1 MASRAFTSSLR
12 ATLRRPALHRVA
24 VPSCKRFNSTH
35 APSAGSSDTPWIIG
49 SAVVFGPLLAY
60 LLKPDGKKKDHHHAK
75 SEHKPEPVVEE
86 KEAEPEPEPEVPA
99 PVAEESTPEPPA
111 EAEPAAETTSAP
123 AAETASETA
132 TITDDEGTPV
142 SAEEIKQSIQQAE
155 ASDAPKEAAAE
166 EKKEASS

>member
-12 ATLRRPALHRVA
+12 AALRRPALNRVA

-35 APSAGSSDTPWIIG
+35 APSARSSDTPWIIG
-49 SAVVFGPLLAY
+49 SAVVFGPLLVY

-86 KEAEPEPEPEVPA
+86 KEAEPVPEPEAPA
-99 PVAEESTPEPPA
+99 PVAEESVPEPPA
-111 EAEPAAETTSAP
+111 EAEPAAET
-123 AAETASETA
+123 AETASETA

-142 SAEEIKQSIQQAE
+142 SAEEVKESIQQAE

>member
-12 ATLRRPALHRVA
+12 ATLRRTALNRVA
-24 VPSCKRFNSTH
+24 APSCKRFNSTH
-35 APSAGSSDTPWIIG
+35 APSTRSSDTPWIIG
-49 SAVVFGPLLAY
+49 SAVVFGPLFLY
-60 LLKPDGKKKDHHHAK
+60 LLKPDGKKEDHHHAK

-86 KEAEPEPEPEVPA
+86 KEAESEPEPEAPA
-99 PVAEESTPEPPA
+99 PAAEESTPEPPAAA
-111 EAEPAAETTSAP
+111 EAEPAAETTSEP
-123 AAETASETA
+123 A

-142 SAEEIKQSIQQAE
+142 SAEEVKESIQQAE

>member
-12 ATLRRPALHRVA
+12 AALRRPALNRVA

-35 APSAGSSDTPWIIG
+35 APSAPSSDTPWIIG
-49 SAVVFGPLLAY
+49 SAVVFGPLLLY
-60 LLKPDGKKKDHHHAK
+60 LLKPDGKKTDHHHAK

-86 KEAEPEPEPEVPA
+86 KEAEAPA
-99 PVAEESTPEPPA
+99 PAAEESAPEPPA
-111 EAEPAAETTSAP
+111 EAPAAETTSAP

-142 SAEEIKQSIQQAE
+142 SAEEVKESIQQAE